1 MSTMS
6 NKQFTK
12 ITDLINEEMQRAVD
26 MHGDFNSEHE
36 AFSVIQEEFE
46 EIMEEIDIL
55 SEIPDAMW
63 KIIRKKQPS
72 NGYFSYKNVTM
83 TGYRHC
89 VALITEAIQLA
100 AMFKKLDEGI
110 KKKV

>member
-1 MSTMS
+1 MLK
-6 NKQFTK
+6 NKQITK

-36 AFSVIQEEFE
+36 AYSVIKEEFE
-46 EIMEEIDIL
+46 EILEEIDVL
-55 SEIPDAMW
+55 SEIPNAMW
-63 KIIRKKQPS
+63 KIIRMKEPLG
-72 NGYFSYKNVTM
+72 GYTSQKTITM
-83 TGYRHC
+83 VGYRHC